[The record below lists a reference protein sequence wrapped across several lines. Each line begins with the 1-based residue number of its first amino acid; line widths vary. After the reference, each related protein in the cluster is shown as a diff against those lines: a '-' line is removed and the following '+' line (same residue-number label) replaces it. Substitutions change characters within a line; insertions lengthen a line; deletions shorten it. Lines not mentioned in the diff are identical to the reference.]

1 MKRSLFAVVISLAC
15 LTQTAAQTVFPLP
28 STGSIMKSRDTF
40 RASDYNALLALKQDY
55 PVPLFSASVKG
66 IVNPSGGGTSN
77 FLRADNTWAIPQV
90 TASSGG
96 FTNTDG
102 SIVASGVSSQFQINT
117 RPTASQAGAIYS
129 GGTGVQFFINS
140 FGGDVLTLTSG
151 GNAQIASGAL
161 LGSVGH
167 GGFSQLF
174 GATSGSR
181 SMAVDATA
189 TKFTFGGG
197 ALTVPEGGTG
207 DTGTAWSAFTA
218 SPACGN
224 GTLTTTA
231 ARFKTV
237 GKTIYIMGDFTIT
250 SVGTTCVGAL
260 VLTFTLPINS
270 NVSFL
275 LPFQEVANTSVVG
288 GCKTLGAGSV
298 ASCNKQ
304 GGAAYALNDRIVF
317 SGVYESQ

>member
-1 MKRSLFAVVISLAC
+1 MKRFVFAAAISLAC
-15 LTQTAAQTVFPLP
+15 LTQTVGQTVFPLP
-28 STGSIMKSRDTF
+28 STGAIMKSRDTF

-96 FTNTDG
+96 FINTDG
-102 SIVASGVSSQFQINT
+102 SISAEGASSQFKINT

-151 GNAQIASGAL
+151 GNAQVASGAL

-207 DTGTAWSAFTA
+207 DTGTAWTSYSGTA
-218 SPACGN
+218 APTCGN
-224 GTLTTTA
+224 AAIAVNSARSKTL
-231 ARFKTV
+231 
-237 GKTIYIMGDFTIT
+237 GKTTFIEFEFTISAT
-250 SVGTTCVGAL
+250 IGTCAGT
-260 VLTFTLPINS
+260 LTFTLPVNS
-270 NVSFL
+270 NSTTL
-275 LPFQEVANTSVVG
+275 APFYETNGGVMG
-288 GCKTLGAGSV
+288 GCRTVGAGSV
-298 ASCNKQ
+298 MSCLKI
-304 GGAAYALNDRIVF
+304 GGAVF
-317 SGVYESQ
+317 LANEHLVMSGVYENQ